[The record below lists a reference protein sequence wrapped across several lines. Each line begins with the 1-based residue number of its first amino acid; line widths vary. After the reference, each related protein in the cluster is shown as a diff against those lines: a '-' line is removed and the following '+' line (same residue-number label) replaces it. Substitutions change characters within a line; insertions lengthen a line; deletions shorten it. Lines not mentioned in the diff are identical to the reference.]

1 MSGWWLAAL
10 AASATRLANATAPLN
25 PLKVKVFV
33 RAFPSRTQPPDSRS
47 EVSAASSSRVS
58 LSGAATSWSLACTRS
73 VRGVQRCVILTTPKL
88 CEPTWLVERPVPP
101 VTYAKTGASANNP
114 SERPRTRGTERL
126 AVMPDILVVGLVAL
140 VAGLV
145 GFGIAL
151 LLRRSFALASETTAR
166 ANADRLLAEARARQ
180 NQIILEAK
188 DEALKVAKTA
198 DTQNRERRAE
208 LQRYEG
214 RLDKKDEQLDQK
226 IAQVDERDRRLGQKE
241 QELEA
246 ERGKIA
252 QLQDEQRTELA
263 RVASL
268 TMEEAR
274 GLLLD
279 RVEEEMRDIT
289 GRKVRELEIEAR
301 ERADERARD
310 IITMALQRYAAEH
323 TAEHSVTVV
332 ALPSDDMKGRIIG
345 REGRN
350 IRTLETLTGVDLI
363 IDDTPEA
370 VVVSGFDPIR
380 REIAKRARE
389 RLLVDGRIH
398 PARIEEMVAK
408 ARTEIDQVMK
418 EAAEAAIYEVGIGGL
433 NPDLVKLLGRLHF
446 RTSYGQNVLRHSIA
460 VAHVAGMLASETGY
474 DPQTMKRAGLLHDI
488 GKAIDHEVEGPHT
501 VIGGELLKRYGFPQ
515 AVIDGVVGHHGDVEP
530 VTMVGTLISA
540 ADAISAARPGARSEI
555 VSNYIQRLQE
565 LESVANSFPGVEK
578 SFAIQAGR
586 EVRVVVR
593 PEQIDDLE
601 SARLS
606 RDIAQKIQETLQY
619 PGQIKITVIRETRAV
634 EYAK

>member
-1 MSGWWLAAL
+1 
-10 AASATRLANATAPLN
+10 
-25 PLKVKVFV
+25 
-33 RAFPSRTQPPDSRS
+33 
-47 EVSAASSSRVS
+47 
-58 LSGAATSWSLACTRS
+58 
-73 VRGVQRCVILTTPKL
+73 
-88 CEPTWLVERPVPP
+88 
-101 VTYAKTGASANNP
+101 
-114 SERPRTRGTERL
+114 
-126 AVMPDILVVGLVAL
+126 MPDILVVGLVAL
-140 VAGLV
+140 VAGLL

-151 LLRRSFALASETTAR
+151 FLRRSFALASETAAR
-166 ANADRLLAEARARQ
+166 ANAERLLAEARAKQ
-180 NQIILEAK
+180 KEIILEAK

-198 DTQNRERRAE
+198 ETENRERRAE
-208 LQRYEG
+208 LQRYES

-226 IAQVDERDRRLGQKE
+226 LAQVEERDRRLGLKE
-241 QELEA
+241 KELDG
-246 ERGKIA
+246 EREKIA

-274 GLLLD
+274 NLLLQ
-279 RVEEEMRDIT
+279 RVEEEMRDLT
-289 GRKVRELEIEAR
+289 NRRVRELEIEAR
-301 ERADERARD
+301 ERADAKARE
-310 IITMALQRYAAEH
+310 IITMAIQRFAAEH
-323 TAEHSVTVV
+323 TAEHTVTVV

-380 REIAKRARE
+380 REVAKRALE

-398 PARIEEMVAK
+398 PARIEEMVARAK
-408 ARTEIDQVMK
+408 TEIDQIMK
-418 EAAEAAIYEVGIGGL
+418 EAAEAAVYEVGIAGL
-433 NPDLVKLLGRLHF
+433 HPDLVKLLGRLHF
-446 RTSYGQNVLRHSIA
+446 RTSYGQNVLRHSIE
-460 VAHVAGMLASETGY
+460 VAHVAGMLAAETGH
-474 DPQTMKRAGLLHDI
+474 DVQTMKRAGLLHDI
-488 GKAIDHEVEGPHT
+488 GKAIDHEVEGAHT
-501 VIGGELLKRYGFPQ
+501 VIGGELLRRYGFPQ
-515 AVIDGVVGHHGDVEP
+515 QVIDGVVGHHGDVEP
-530 VTMVGTLISA
+530 VTLTGTLISA

-565 LESVANSFPGVEK
+565 LEGVANSFEGVEK

-586 EVRVVVR
+586 EVRVIVK
-593 PEQIDDLE
+593 PEQIDDLA

-619 PGQIKITVIRETRAV
+619 PGQIKVTVVRETRSV

>member
-1 MSGWWLAAL
+1 
-10 AASATRLANATAPLN
+10 
-25 PLKVKVFV
+25 
-33 RAFPSRTQPPDSRS
+33 
-47 EVSAASSSRVS
+47 
-58 LSGAATSWSLACTRS
+58 
-73 VRGVQRCVILTTPKL
+73 
-88 CEPTWLVERPVPP
+88 
-101 VTYAKTGASANNP
+101 
-114 SERPRTRGTERL
+114 
-126 AVMPDILVVGLVAL
+126 MPDMLVVGLVAL
-140 VAGLV
+140 VAALV

-198 DTQNRERRAE
+198 ELENRERRAE

-241 QELEA
+241 QELEG

-268 TMEEAR
+268 TMDEAR

-380 REIAKRARE
+380 REIAKRALE

-398 PARIEEMVAK
+398 PARIEEMVGK

-446 RTSYGQNVLRHSIA
+446 RTSYGQNVLRHSIE

-586 EVRVVVR
+586 EVRVVVK
-593 PEQIDDLE
+593 PEQLDDLQT
-601 SARLS
+601 ARLS
-606 RDIAQKIQETLQY
+606 RDIAQKIQDTLQY
-619 PGQIKITVIRETRAV
+619 PGQVKVTVIRETRAV

>member
-1 MSGWWLAAL
+1 
-10 AASATRLANATAPLN
+10 
-25 PLKVKVFV
+25 
-33 RAFPSRTQPPDSRS
+33 
-47 EVSAASSSRVS
+47 
-58 LSGAATSWSLACTRS
+58 
-73 VRGVQRCVILTTPKL
+73 
-88 CEPTWLVERPVPP
+88 
-101 VTYAKTGASANNP
+101 
-114 SERPRTRGTERL
+114 
-126 AVMPDILVVGLVAL
+126 MPDILVVGLAAL

-145 GFGIAL
+145 GFVIAL
-151 LLRRSFALASETTAR
+151 LVRRSFALASETTAR

-198 DTQNRERRAE
+198 ELENRERRAE
-208 LQRYEG
+208 LQRYES

-226 IAQVDERDRRLGQKE
+226 TAQVEERDRRLGQKE
-241 QELEA
+241 QDLDA
-246 ERGKIA
+246 ERAKIA

-274 GLLLD
+274 TLLLD
-279 RVEEEMRDIT
+279 RVEEEMREIT

-350 IRTLETLTGVDLI
+350 IRALETLTGVDLI

-380 REIAKRARE
+380 REVAKRALE

-398 PARIEEMVAK
+398 PARIEEMVGK

-446 RTSYGQNVLRHSIA
+446 RTSYGQNVLRHSIE

-586 EVRVVVR
+586 EVRVVVK
-593 PEQIDDLE
+593 PDQLDDLE
-601 SARLS
+601 TARLS
-606 RDIAQKIQETLQY
+606 RDIAQKIQDTLQY
-619 PGQIKITVIRETRAV
+619 PGQIKVTVIRETRAV

>member
-1 MSGWWLAAL
+1 
-10 AASATRLANATAPLN
+10 
-25 PLKVKVFV
+25 
-33 RAFPSRTQPPDSRS
+33 
-47 EVSAASSSRVS
+47 
-58 LSGAATSWSLACTRS
+58 
-73 VRGVQRCVILTTPKL
+73 
-88 CEPTWLVERPVPP
+88 
-101 VTYAKTGASANNP
+101 
-114 SERPRTRGTERL
+114 
-126 AVMPDILVVGLVAL
+126 MPDILVVGLVAL
-140 VAGLV
+140 VAAIV

-151 LLRRSFALASETTAR
+151 LVRRSFALGSETTAR

-188 DEALKVAKTA
+188 DEALKVAKNA
-198 DTQNRERRAE
+198 ELENRERRAE

-226 IAQVDERDRRLGQKE
+226 ITQVDERDRRLGQKE
-241 QELEA
+241 QELDA

-252 QLQDEQRTELA
+252 QLQDEQRAELA

-380 REIAKRARE
+380 REIAKRALE

-398 PARIEEMVAK
+398 PARIEEMVGK

-446 RTSYGQNVLRHSIA
+446 RTSYGQNVLRHSIE

-474 DPQTMKRAGLLHDI
+474 DTQTMKRAGLLHDI

-586 EVRVVVR
+586 EVRVVVK
-593 PEQIDDLE
+593 PEQLDDLQT
-601 SARLS
+601 ARLS
-606 RDIAQKIQETLQY
+606 RDIAQKIQDTLQY
-619 PGQIKITVIRETRAV
+619 PGQVKVTVIRETRAV

>member
-1 MSGWWLAAL
+1 
-10 AASATRLANATAPLN
+10 
-25 PLKVKVFV
+25 
-33 RAFPSRTQPPDSRS
+33 
-47 EVSAASSSRVS
+47 
-58 LSGAATSWSLACTRS
+58 
-73 VRGVQRCVILTTPKL
+73 
-88 CEPTWLVERPVPP
+88 
-101 VTYAKTGASANNP
+101 
-114 SERPRTRGTERL
+114 
-126 AVMPDILVVGLVAL
+126 MPDILVVGLVAL

-198 DTQNRERRAE
+198 ETENRERRAE

-241 QELEA
+241 QDLEG
-246 ERGKIA
+246 ERTKIA

-274 GLLLD
+274 GLLLE

-289 GRKVRELEIEAR
+289 GRKVRELEIDAR

-380 REIAKRARE
+380 REVAKRALE

-398 PARIEEMVAK
+398 PARIEEMVGK

-446 RTSYGQNVLRHSIA
+446 RTSYGQNVLRHSIE

-586 EVRVVVR
+586 EVRVVVK
-593 PEQIDDLE
+593 PEQLDDLQT
-601 SARLS
+601 ARLS
-606 RDIAQKIQETLQY
+606 RDIAQKIQDTLQY
-619 PGQIKITVIRETRAV
+619 PGQVKVTVIRETRAV

>member
-1 MSGWWLAAL
+1 
-10 AASATRLANATAPLN
+10 
-25 PLKVKVFV
+25 
-33 RAFPSRTQPPDSRS
+33 
-47 EVSAASSSRVS
+47 
-58 LSGAATSWSLACTRS
+58 
-73 VRGVQRCVILTTPKL
+73 
-88 CEPTWLVERPVPP
+88 
-101 VTYAKTGASANNP
+101 
-114 SERPRTRGTERL
+114 
-126 AVMPDILVVGLVAL
+126 MPDILVVGLVAL
-140 VAGLV
+140 VAAIV

-151 LLRRSFALASETTAR
+151 LVRRSFALGSETTAR

-198 DTQNRERRAE
+198 ELENRERRAE

-241 QELEA
+241 QDLEA

-380 REIAKRARE
+380 REVAKRALE

-398 PARIEEMVAK
+398 PARIEEMVGK

-446 RTSYGQNVLRHSIA
+446 RTSYGQNVLRHSVE

-474 DPQTMKRAGLLHDI
+474 DTQTMKRAGLLHDI

-515 AVIDGVVGHHGDVEP
+515 SVIDGVVGHHGDVEP

-565 LESVANSFPGVEK
+565 LEAVANSFPGVEK

-586 EVRVVVR
+586 EVRVVVK
-593 PEQIDDLE
+593 PEQLDDLQT
-601 SARLS
+601 ARLS
-606 RDIAQKIQETLQY
+606 RDIAQKIQDTLQY
-619 PGQIKITVIRETRAV
+619 PGQVKVTVIRETRAV

>member
-1 MSGWWLAAL
+1 
-10 AASATRLANATAPLN
+10 
-25 PLKVKVFV
+25 
-33 RAFPSRTQPPDSRS
+33 
-47 EVSAASSSRVS
+47 
-58 LSGAATSWSLACTRS
+58 
-73 VRGVQRCVILTTPKL
+73 
-88 CEPTWLVERPVPP
+88 
-101 VTYAKTGASANNP
+101 
-114 SERPRTRGTERL
+114 
-126 AVMPDILVVGLVAL
+126 MPDMLVVGLVAL
-140 VAGLV
+140 VAALV

-151 LLRRSFALASETTAR
+151 FLRRSVALSSETTAR
-166 ANADRLLAEARARQ
+166 ANAERLTAEARAKQ
-180 NQIILEAK
+180 KEIILEAK
-188 DEALKVAKTA
+188 EEALNVAKAAETE
-198 DTQNRERRAE
+198 NRDRRAE
-208 LQRYEG
+208 LQRYET

-226 IAQVDERDRRLGQKE
+226 IAQVDERDRRLGVKE
-241 QELEA
+241 QELDT
-246 ERGKIA
+246 EREKIA
-252 QLQDEQRTELA
+252 QLQEEQRQELA

-274 GLLLD
+274 GLLLE
-279 RVEEEMRDIT
+279 RVEEEMRDLT
-289 GRKVRELEIEAR
+289 NRRVRELETEAR
-301 ERADERARD
+301 ERADAKARD
-310 IITMALQRYAAEH
+310 IITMSIQRFAAEH
-323 TAEHSVTVV
+323 TTEHTVTVV

-350 IRTLETLTGVDLI
+350 IRALETLTGVDLI

-380 REIAKRARE
+380 REIAKRALE

-418 EAAEAAIYEVGIGGL
+418 EAAEAAVYEVGIPGL
-433 NPDLVKLLGRLHF
+433 HPDLVKLLGRLHF
-446 RTSYGQNVLRHSIA
+446 RTSYGQNVLRHSIE
-460 VAHVAGMLASETGY
+460 VAHVAGMLAGEAGY
-474 DPQTMKRAGLLHDI
+474 DVQTMKRAGLLHDI
-488 GKAIDHEVEGPHT
+488 GKAIDHEVEGAHT

-515 AVIDGVVGHHGDVEP
+515 VVIDGVVGHHGDVDP
-530 VTMVGTLISA
+530 VTMTGTLISA

-565 LESVANSFPGVEK
+565 LEGVANSFDGVEK

-586 EVRVVVR
+586 EIRVIVR
-593 PEQIDDLE
+593 PEQVDDLT

-619 PGQIKITVIRETRAV
+619 PGQIKVTVIRETRSV

>member
-1 MSGWWLAAL
+1 
-10 AASATRLANATAPLN
+10 
-25 PLKVKVFV
+25 
-33 RAFPSRTQPPDSRS
+33 
-47 EVSAASSSRVS
+47 
-58 LSGAATSWSLACTRS
+58 
-73 VRGVQRCVILTTPKL
+73 
-88 CEPTWLVERPVPP
+88 
-101 VTYAKTGASANNP
+101 
-114 SERPRTRGTERL
+114 
-126 AVMPDILVVGLVAL
+126 MPDILVVGLVAL

-145 GFGIAL
+145 GFAIAL
-151 LLRRSFALASETTAR
+151 LLRRSFALASETAAR
-166 ANADRLLAEARARQ
+166 ANSERLVAEARAKQ
-180 NQIILEAK
+180 KEIILEAK
-188 DEALKVAKTA
+188 DEALKVAKAAETE
-198 DTQNRERRAE
+198 NRERRAE
-208 LQRYEG
+208 LQRFES

-226 IAQVDERDRRLGQKE
+226 VAQVEERDRRLGE
-241 QELEA
+241 REA
-246 ERGKIA
+246 EVDAERTKTVHI
-252 QLQDEQRTELA
+252 QEEQRTELA

-268 TMEEAR
+268 TMDEAR
-274 GLLLD
+274 ALLLQ
-279 RVEEEMRDIT
+279 RVEEEVRDLT
-289 GRKVRELEIEAR
+289 NRKVRELEAEAR

-350 IRTLETLTGVDLI
+350 IRTLETLTGVDLV

-380 REIAKRARE
+380 REIAKRALE

-418 EAAEAAIYEVGIGGL
+418 EAAEAAVYEVGIGGL
-433 NPDLVKLLGRLHF
+433 HPDLVKLLGRLHF
-446 RTSYGQNVLRHSIA
+446 RTSYGQNVLRHSIE

-515 AVIDGVVGHHGDVEP
+515 NVIDGVVGHHGDVEP

-565 LESVANSFPGVEK
+565 LESVANSFEGVEK

-586 EVRVVVR
+586 EVRVVVK
-593 PEQIDDLE
+593 PDKLDDLQT
-601 SARLS
+601 ARLS
-606 RDIAQKIQETLQY
+606 RDIAQKIQETMQY
-619 PGQIKITVIRETRAV
+619 PGQIKVTVIRETRAV

>member
-1 MSGWWLAAL
+1 
-10 AASATRLANATAPLN
+10 
-25 PLKVKVFV
+25 
-33 RAFPSRTQPPDSRS
+33 
-47 EVSAASSSRVS
+47 
-58 LSGAATSWSLACTRS
+58 
-73 VRGVQRCVILTTPKL
+73 
-88 CEPTWLVERPVPP
+88 
-101 VTYAKTGASANNP
+101 
-114 SERPRTRGTERL
+114 
-126 AVMPDILVVGLVAL
+126 MPDILVVGLVAL
-140 VAGLV
+140 VAAIV

-198 DTQNRERRAE
+198 ELENRERRAE
-208 LQRYEG
+208 LQRYES

-226 IAQVDERDRRLGQKE
+226 ISQVEDRDRRLTSKE
-241 QELEA
+241 QELES

-274 GLLLD
+274 GLLLE

-301 ERADERARD
+301 ERADDRARD

-380 REIAKRARE
+380 REVAKRALE

-398 PARIEEMVAK
+398 PARIEEMVGK

-446 RTSYGQNVLRHSIA
+446 RTSYGQNVLRHSIE

-586 EVRVVVR
+586 EVRVVVK
-593 PEQIDDLE
+593 PEQLDDLE
-601 SARLS
+601 TARLS
-606 RDIAQKIQETLQY
+606 RDIAQKIQDTLQY
-619 PGQIKITVIRETRAV
+619 PGQIKVTVIRETRAV

>member
-1 MSGWWLAAL
+1 
-10 AASATRLANATAPLN
+10 
-25 PLKVKVFV
+25 
-33 RAFPSRTQPPDSRS
+33 
-47 EVSAASSSRVS
+47 
-58 LSGAATSWSLACTRS
+58 
-73 VRGVQRCVILTTPKL
+73 
-88 CEPTWLVERPVPP
+88 
-101 VTYAKTGASANNP
+101 
-114 SERPRTRGTERL
+114 
-126 AVMPDILVVGLVAL
+126 MPDMLVVGLVAL
-140 VAGLV
+140 VAALV

-151 LLRRSFALASETTAR
+151 FLRRSVALSSETTAR
-166 ANADRLLAEARARQ
+166 ANAERLTAEARAKQ
-180 NQIILEAK
+180 KEIILEAK
-188 DEALKVAKTA
+188 EEALNVAKAAETE
-198 DTQNRERRAE
+198 NRDRRAE
-208 LQRYEG
+208 LQRYET

-226 IAQVDERDRRLGQKE
+226 IAQVDERDRRLGVKE
-241 QELEA
+241 QELDT
-246 ERGKIA
+246 EREKIA
-252 QLQDEQRTELA
+252 QLQEEQRQELA

-274 GLLLD
+274 GLLLE
-279 RVEEEMRDIT
+279 RVEEEMRDLT
-289 GRKVRELEIEAR
+289 NRRVRELEIEAR
-301 ERADERARD
+301 ERADAKARD
-310 IITMALQRYAAEH
+310 IITMSIQRFAAEH
-323 TAEHSVTVV
+323 TTEHTVTVV

-350 IRTLETLTGVDLI
+350 IRALETLTGVDLI

-380 REIAKRARE
+380 REIAKRALE

-418 EAAEAAIYEVGIGGL
+418 EAAEAAVYEVGIPGL
-433 NPDLVKLLGRLHF
+433 HPDLVKLLGRLHF
-446 RTSYGQNVLRHSIA
+446 RTSYGQNVLRHSIE
-460 VAHVAGMLASETGY
+460 VAHVAGMLAGETGY
-474 DPQTMKRAGLLHDI
+474 DVQTMKRAGLLHDI
-488 GKAIDHEVEGPHT
+488 GKAIDHEVEGAHT

-515 AVIDGVVGHHGDVEP
+515 VVIDGVVGHHGDVDP
-530 VTMVGTLISA
+530 VTMTGTLISA

-565 LESVANSFPGVEK
+565 LEGVANSFDGVEK

-586 EVRVVVR
+586 EIRVIVR
-593 PEQIDDLE
+593 PEQVDDLT

-619 PGQIKITVIRETRAV
+619 PGQIKVTVIRETRSV

>member
-1 MSGWWLAAL
+1 
-10 AASATRLANATAPLN
+10 
-25 PLKVKVFV
+25 
-33 RAFPSRTQPPDSRS
+33 
-47 EVSAASSSRVS
+47 
-58 LSGAATSWSLACTRS
+58 
-73 VRGVQRCVILTTPKL
+73 
-88 CEPTWLVERPVPP
+88 
-101 VTYAKTGASANNP
+101 
-114 SERPRTRGTERL
+114 
-126 AVMPDILVVGLVAL
+126 MPDILVVGLVAL

-145 GFGIAL
+145 GFVVAL

-198 DTQNRERRAE
+198 ELENRERRAE

-226 IAQVDERDRRLGQKE
+226 ITQVDERDRRLTSKE
-241 QELEA
+241 QDLET
-246 ERGKIA
+246 ERTKIA

-274 GLLLD
+274 TLLLE

-301 ERADERARD
+301 ERADDRARD

-380 REIAKRARE
+380 REIAKRALE

-446 RTSYGQNVLRHSIA
+446 RTSYGQNVLRHSIE

-586 EVRVVVR
+586 EVRVVVK
-593 PEQIDDLE
+593 PEQLDDLQT
-601 SARLS
+601 ARLS
-606 RDIAQKIQETLQY
+606 RDIAQKIQDTLQY
-619 PGQIKITVIRETRAV
+619 PGQVKVTVIRETRAV

>member
-1 MSGWWLAAL
+1 
-10 AASATRLANATAPLN
+10 
-25 PLKVKVFV
+25 
-33 RAFPSRTQPPDSRS
+33 
-47 EVSAASSSRVS
+47 
-58 LSGAATSWSLACTRS
+58 
-73 VRGVQRCVILTTPKL
+73 
-88 CEPTWLVERPVPP
+88 
-101 VTYAKTGASANNP
+101 
-114 SERPRTRGTERL
+114 
-126 AVMPDILVVGLVAL
+126 MPDIVVVGLVAL
-140 VAGLV
+140 VAAIV

-151 LLRRSFALASETTAR
+151 LLRRSFALTSETTAR

-198 DTQNRERRAE
+198 ELENRERRAE

-289 GRKVRELEIEAR
+289 GRKVRELEVEAR

-380 REIAKRARE
+380 REVAKRALE

-398 PARIEEMVAK
+398 PARIEEMVGK

-446 RTSYGQNVLRHSIA
+446 RTSYGQNVLRHSIE

-586 EVRVVVR
+586 EVRVVVK
-593 PEQIDDLE
+593 PEQLDDLQT
-601 SARLS
+601 ARLS
-606 RDIAQKIQETLQY
+606 RDIAQKIQDTLQY
-619 PGQIKITVIRETRAV
+619 PGQVKVTVIRETRAV